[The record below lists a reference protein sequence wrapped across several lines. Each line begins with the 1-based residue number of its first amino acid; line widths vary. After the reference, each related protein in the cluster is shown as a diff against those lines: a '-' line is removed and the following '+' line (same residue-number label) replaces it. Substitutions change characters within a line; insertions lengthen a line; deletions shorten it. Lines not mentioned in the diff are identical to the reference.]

1 MKVCIIPAR
10 FGSKR
15 IPKKNIKEFL
25 GKPIIAYSIEAA
37 LASKCFDR
45 VIVSTDSPAIGCV
58 AEEFGAEVPFMRP
71 HELSDDYAGTLPVVK
86 HAIQWLAENAVA
98 PSEVCCVYATAPFL
112 QPETLKSAYQ
122 QLQKTDADYC
132 FSVTTFEFPILRAIK
147 ITHQQRVEM
156 FFPENL
162 NVRSQ
167 DLVESY
173 HDAGQFY
180 WGRGSAFIQQKP
192 FFSIDATPF
201 ILPRH
206 LVQDIDTIEDW
217 EKAEITYQVL
227 KQLAII

>member
-25 GKPIIAYSIEAA
+25 GKPIIAYSIEVA

-45 VIVSTDSPAIGCV
+45 VIVSTDNVAIGRV
-58 AEEFGAEVPFMRP
+58 AEKFGAEVPFMRP
-71 HELSDDYAGTLPVVK
+71 YELSDDYTGTLPVVK
-86 HAIQWLAENAVA
+86 HAIEWLTENAVA

-112 QPETLKSAYQ
+112 QSETLNSAYQ
-122 QLQKTDADYC
+122 QFQEAKADYC
-132 FSVTTFEFPILRAIK
+132 FSVTTFEFPIQRAIK
-147 ITHQQRVEM
+147 ITQQKRVEM

-167 DLVESY
+167 DLAKSY

-180 WGRGSAFIQQKP
+180 WGRAKAFTEQKP
-192 FFSIDATPF
+192 FFSLEATPF
-201 ILPRH
+201 ILPRY
-206 LVQDIDTIEDW
+206 LVQDIDTNEDW

-227 KQLAII
+227 KQSGMI

>member
-15 IPKKNIKEFL
+15 IPKKNIKKFL

-37 LASKCFDR
+37 LASNCFER
-45 VIVSTDSPAIGCV
+45 VIVSTDSEEIVQV
-58 AEEFGAEVPFMRP
+58 AKEFGAESPFIRP
-71 HELSDDYAGTLPVVK
+71 HNISDDYVGTLPVIK
-86 HAIQWLAENAVA
+86 HAIEWLAKNSVA
-98 PSEVCCVYATAPFL
+98 PSEVCCIYATAPLL
-112 QPETLKSAYQ
+112 QPETINAAYN
-122 QLQKTDADYC
+122 QLLREEADYC
-132 FSVTTFEFPILRAIK
+132 FSVTNFKFPIQRAIK
-147 ITHQQRVEM
+147 ITQKNRVEM

-180 WGRGSAFIQQKP
+180 WGHVKAFIEQKS
-192 FFSIDATPF
+192 FFSVDASPF
-201 ILPRH
+201 LLPNY

-217 EKAEITYQVL
+217 ESAEIKYKVL
-227 KQLAII
+227 RQSGMI